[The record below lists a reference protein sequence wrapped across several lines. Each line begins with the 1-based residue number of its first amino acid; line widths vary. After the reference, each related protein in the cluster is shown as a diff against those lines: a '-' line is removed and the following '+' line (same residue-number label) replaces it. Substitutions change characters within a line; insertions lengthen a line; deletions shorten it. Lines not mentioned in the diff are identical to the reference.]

1 MYLQNFKNVFRN
13 MEIKFNLTSSD
24 RAKYLREKIFSC
36 VLSHSG
42 FLSQNKQT
50 NKKPVE
56 F

>member
-1 MYLQNFKNVFRN
+1 

-24 RAKYLREKIFSC
+24 RAKYLRGKTFSC

-42 FLSQNKQT
+42 FLSQKNKQT
-50 NKKPVE
+50 KKPVE